1 MRKYYLLYFEETNDY
16 ENKKTPTKSDTQYI
30 PRVFNMIKSAMF
42 RVTNKNEGKLLAAL
56 NVVGDSIKCLD
67 GPTLHNMLGVRTYS
81 KQLFRLKFDK
91 FIR

>member
-1 MRKYYLLYFEETNDY
+1 MF
-16 ENKKTPTKSDTQYI
+16 SVDTQYI

-67 GPTLHNMLGVRTYS
+67 GPTLHDMLVVS
-81 KQLFRLKFDK
+81 CLKLLYK
-91 FIR
+91 TVLSL